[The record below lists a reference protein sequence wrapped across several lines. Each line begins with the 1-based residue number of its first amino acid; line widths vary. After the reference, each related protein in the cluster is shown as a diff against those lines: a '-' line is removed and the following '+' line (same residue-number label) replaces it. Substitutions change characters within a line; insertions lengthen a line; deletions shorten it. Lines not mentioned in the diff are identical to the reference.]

1 MGDEWQLVRDALANA
16 GVSGIEDFGRF
27 VNNTTYFTPS
37 TFDEQAAA
45 PVLVA
50 LLPMLHD
57 PRLVATV
64 GRHLQRARIDADGYA
79 AVRTAFANWATEPS
93 ETGWV
98 LGDTLARAADK
109 SRADELIDL
118 ATTRRYGP
126 SRGCIVEAL
135 WRFKSVTNAEEP
147 LRRLIADPDVSL
159 MAMTA
164 LQRTI
169 GADATKPILEDL
181 LLDTTTDPT
190 VQQHARRQLKRI
202 SKKLSRPAT
211 GA

>member
-1 MGDEWQLVRDALANA
+1 M
-16 GVSGIEDFGRF
+16 
-27 VNNTTYFTPS
+27 
-37 TFDEQAAA
+37 
-45 PVLVA
+45 
-50 LLPMLHD
+50 
-57 PRLVATV
+57 
-64 GRHLQRARIDADGYA
+64 
-79 AVRTAFANWATEPS
+79 
-93 ETGWV
+93 

-109 SRADELIDL
+109 SRADEFIDL

-135 WRFKSVTNAEEP
+135 WRFKSVTNVEES
-147 LRRLIADPDVSL
+147 LRRLITDPDVSL

-181 LLDTTTDPT
+181 LDTTTEPT
-190 VQQHARRQLKRI
+190 VQQHAQRQLKRI
-202 SKKLSRPAT
+202 SKKLSGPAT